1 MIYTPE
7 HYKES
12 RNELVF
18 EIIQNYSFATL
29 ISQTSEGPVIS
40 HLPLLRE
47 EAESELFLY
56 GHCAKANPHW
66 KHLSENQNVT
76 VLFQGPNSY
85 ISPAWYQPQDDNV
98 PTWNYVAVHVNGTAQ
113 VISDPQQSYAVL
125 QKLTDQFENRYKTKW
140 SLPKKSN
147 SELSELLNYIVS
159 FKIKIEQISPKFKL
173 SQKLEHS
180 DRQNVI
186 QELMAFHDD
195 QKAISSLMK
204 RVIEK

>member
-7 HYKES
+7 HYKEN
-12 RNELVF
+12 RNELIF
-18 EIIQNYSFATL
+18 EIIRNYSFATL
-29 ISQTSEGPVIS
+29 ISQTLEGPVIS
-40 HLPLLRE
+40 HLPLILE
-47 EAESELFLY
+47 ENENDFFLY

-66 KHLSENQNVT
+66 KYLNDSQKVT
-76 VLFQGPNSY
+76 VLFHGPNAY

-98 PTWNYVAVHVNGTAQ
+98 PTWNYVAVHVSGAAQ
-113 VISDPQQSYAVL
+113 VISDPEQSYTVL
-125 QKLTDQFENRYKTKW
+125 QKLTDQFEHRYKTDW

-147 SELSELLNYIVS
+147 SELTELLKYIVS

-173 SQKLEHS
+173 SQKLEPS

-186 QELMAFHDD
+186 QNLMAFQDD

-204 RVIEK
+204 RVVDQ

>member
-7 HYKES
+7 HYKEN
-12 RNELVF
+12 RNELIF
-18 EIIQNYSFATL
+18 EIIQKYSFATL
-29 ISQTSEGPVIS
+29 ISQTVEGPVIS
-40 HLPLLRE
+40 QLPLLLE
-47 EAESELFLY
+47 ETENEFFLY

-66 KHLSENQNVT
+66 KYFNESQKVT
-76 VLFQGPNSY
+76 VLFQGPNAY
-85 ISPAWYQPQDDNV
+85 ISPAWYQPQDGNV

-113 VISDPQQSYAVL
+113 VISDPEQSYAVL
-125 QKLTDQFENRYKTKW
+125 QKLTDQFEHRYKTDW
-140 SLPKKSN
+140 SLPIKSN
-147 SELSELLNYIVS
+147 SELTELLNYIVS

-186 QELMAFHDD
+186 QKLMDFQDD

-204 RVIEK
+204 KVVDQ